1 MSSAMPVS
9 NDRCAD
15 LFFPRFSTVT
25 WRGQPYRILSDS
37 RAAKMQSRS
46 GNGQSRLR
54 GLLDGVSASSS
65 PHSSVARYE
74 ALSTSDDRRVMD

>member
-54 GLLDGVSASSS
+54 GLLDDVSSAS
-65 PHSSVARYE
+65 PNSSVARYE
-74 ALSTSDDRRVMD
+74 ALSTSDDRRGVD